1 MDQRLRVAT
10 LAGAALTVL
19 SGLAMPVI
27 ALTWDT
33 STGDSDPHGYV
44 RIFSALF
51 AIPLVLPGI
60 AAVSRL
66 AQHRRSGLW
75 LTLVAA
81 LCCAPLY
88 AMLDDSLPI
97 WTRVVVGLILLA
109 TFGLAGLALTR
120 PKPGQRQRKDRVTRR
135 STR

>member
-10 LAGAALTVL
+10 LAGAGLTVL

-27 ALTWDT
+27 ALTWD
-33 STGDSDPHGYV
+33 GAPGSDPHGYV
-44 RIFSALF
+44 GIFSALF

-66 AQHRRSGLW
+66 AQRRRSGFW

-88 AMLDDSLPI
+88 AMLDDGLPI

-120 PKPGQRQRKDRVTRR
+120 PKPGQRQRKDRVSRR